1 MSIGSTILEWWP
13 AVQLLFLISIF
24 AADRW
29 FCLSAG
35 LETRVRQVGSEKAR
49 VGLRTALYASVIGL
63 TLLFFSVGNIARG
76 EQVLSASGWVVFGI
90 ALGGGFAAAMFKTAG
105 EDAPSE

>member
-1 MSIGSTILEWWP
+1 MSSTILEWWP
-13 AVQLLFLISIF
+13 AVELLFLASIF
-24 AADRW
+24 VANQW

-35 LETRVRQVGSEKAR
+35 LETRVRQFRSEKAR

-63 TLLFFSVGNIARG
+63 TLLFFSVENIARG
-76 EQVLSASGWVVFGI
+76 EHVLGTSGWVALGI

-105 EDAPSE
+105 EDLSPE